1 MKGSLRRVLND
12 YQTVKRILPQVLAN
26 SRDRQAT
33 MDILNRLVKQQR
45 VGGLVDAVIEIY
57 ENGQLQ
63 DLLTIINE
71 YSTYRP
77 K

>member
-1 MKGSLRRVLND
+1 
-12 YQTVKRILPQVLAN
+12 
-26 SRDRQAT
+26 